1 MRFFEFEGD
10 DLLDRF
16 VLALRNYIGRAES
29 KKARAKLNWAG
40 LNQVLKASK
49 VELATDYTVFKMM
62 YDSSPTL
69 QGMISDFNSDGIE
82 LNVPGTDKDTQTP
95 VKQGQT
101 SQDAVDK
108 AAASAAPQQLAAQAW
123 QTDIIPVI
131 YTE

>member
-40 LNQVLKASK
+40 LTQVLKASK

-108 AAASAAPQQLAAQAW
+108 MAASAAPQQLAAQA
-123 QTDIIPVI
+123 
-131 YTE
+131 